1 MIIYLC
7 IKFQSNTPI
16 SSKDIARKPFVLRT
30 GRTGRTYVLYAPPHW
45 KWQRHKKGSWLSYFL
60 GIPHYGW
67 YAHFISG
74 WDRERKHMTWNG
86 ETFNYDLMWTEM
98 NILYTHRSGKPR
110 CLQGLILEISG
121 RQSPGFML
129 PLNRQSEILWPFM
142 RNTRVFGHVKCQNR
156 TVCSFW
162 LSTITVN
169 VVVLGIRNCPWES
182 TDCTR

>member
-1 MIIYLC
+1 MGW
-7 IKFQSNTPI
+7 
-16 SSKDIARKPFVLRT
+16 T
-30 GRTGRTYVLYAPPHW
+30 GLTYILYAPPYPIENG
-45 KWQRHKKGSWLSYFL
+45 RGIKKFL
-60 GIPHYGW
+60 VPDSPTSLVYHIMADN

-74 WDRERKHMTWNG
+74 WDRERRHMTWNG

-98 NILYTHRSGKPR
+98 NILYIHRSGKPR
-110 CLQGLILEISG
+110 HLQGLILEISG

-129 PLNRQSEILWPFM
+129 PLNSQSEILWPFI

-162 LSTITVN
+162 LSTITIS

-182 TDCTR
+182 IDCTR